1 MGKLLDKIMKK
12 EIILMPQS
20 ETFDAATRKDEL
32 IFELASTQ
40 DAARR
45 AELREAIEKLEKEE

>member
-1 MGKLLDKIMKK
+1 MGKLLDKIMKE
-12 EIILMPQS
+12 EIILTPQG
-20 ETFDAATRKDEL
+20 ETFDVADKKDEL

-45 AELREAIEKLEKEE
+45 AELREAIEQLEEE